1 VGSVVQAG
9 RQTKAEEVGGPAV
22 LEKKKRKS
30 IKN

>member
-22 LEKKKRKS
+22 LEKKKKE
-30 IKN
+30 IH